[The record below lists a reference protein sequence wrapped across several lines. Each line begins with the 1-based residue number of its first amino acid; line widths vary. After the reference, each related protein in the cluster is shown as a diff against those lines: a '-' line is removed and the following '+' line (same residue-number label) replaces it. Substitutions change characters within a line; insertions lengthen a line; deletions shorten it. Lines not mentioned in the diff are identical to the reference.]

1 MILALDVGNTIT
13 VLGCIENGTI
23 LETVRVRTE
32 ADATAAEAA
41 VKIRDLL
48 RLMSVREE
56 DLDGSIIA
64 SVVPSAT
71 SSLAEAM
78 QRLTGRQSLI
88 VGPGIKTGLNVKI
101 DDPSALGADLVVGA
115 VAVIECYKTPAIVI
129 DLGTATTIT
138 LVDEKHCFRG
148 GAIFPGVRLGF
159 SALTSAA
166 SLLPDISIEKP
177 KRCIGTSTA
186 ECMRSGAILGTASM
200 IDGMIDRMEEELG
213 CSCAHIA
220 TGELAPAIVSCCR
233 HEILCDENLLLKG
246 LWALYQKNCSRTR

>member
-23 LETVRVRTE
+23 LDTVRVRTE

-71 SSLAEAM
+71 ASLAEAM

-101 DDPSALGADLVVGA
+101 DDPSALGA
-115 VAVIECYKTPAIVI
+115 IECYRTPAIVI

-233 HEILCDENLLLKG
+233 HEILCDESLLLKG
-246 LWALYQKNCSRTR
+246 LWALYQKNSSRTR

>member
-23 LETVRVRTE
+23 LDTVRVRTE

-41 VKIRDLL
+41 VKIR
-48 RLMSVREE
+48 EG

-71 SSLAEAM
+71 ASLAEAM

-246 LWALYQKNCSRTR
+246 LWALYQKNSSRTR